1 MKKKLP
7 VWALALLDLAAAA
20 VCVGA
25 VLNHLCIFLLHLMY
39 FGYQIVLLVFY
50 HFLNFH
56 ICK

>member
-25 VLNHLCIFLLHLMY
+25 VL
-39 FGYQIVLLVFY
+39 LVTY
-50 HFLNFH
+50 ILPQGSAV
-56 ICK
+56 IQDEDSR